1 MARVWYAAIMSRSP
15 SFHSIRTAPLD
26 GSLVEVVH
34 GLRQEIAVAYW
45 AFQQQGWIRDGDP
58 SRRVLSWVTSWRP
71 LQAFGRDVDRTRDVV
86 DFNEE

>member
-1 MARVWYAAIMSRSP
+1 
-15 SFHSIRTAPLD
+15 
-26 GSLVEVVH
+26 
-34 GLRQEIAVAYW
+34 LRQEIAVAYW